1 MIKNQTYNLKHVLL
15 TNELLDAY
23 INNFWND
30 VFSSIGSD
38 KHLLLMCKVQYSE
51 AELGYR
57 TLGHLRKVNI
67 EDKEL
72 FIEYLSER
80 LGIFNDAY
88 VTLAISKITFS
99 YVIKEGLAAGNRRL
113 LQDLSDKSVTT
124 HRFNNLNLPI
134 SMNPSDYGNVL
145 LDNYIQTS
153 GVNLHRFIVEN
164 GKLSYIIDISSDEL
178 INKVRIQGPAD
189 LQWTDTKI
197 SDDVFKREIGK
208 SIIFFM
214 GGEIVLRKKVL
225 SAKPFRKQSKDK
237 DLESDFVTMDIET
250 ITQEG
255 NLVPY
260 LICAFNGKDYITSYA
275 NDPLVGQGNVDPQKA
290 LFSSFINQLTNF
302 FNKDRKALTVYA
314 HNLSGFDG
322 IFLMKHLL
330 SFGKVVPLLFN
341 GKLMSIKVN
350 LNIEGFK
357 GKTIVF
363 KDSYLLLP
371 MSLRQLC
378 LAFDITAPKGF
389 FPFLMTTINYIGE
402 LPQFKYWKGIN
413 SQEYDGLL
421 SNYTNKLWSFKEEA
435 IKYCKLD
442 CQCLHEIL
450 VKFNELIFNEFNV
463 NIYNSLTLPSLA
475 MRIYK
480 SQFMPKNTIYQL
492 LGTVEQNIRESYTG
506 ARSAGAVDVYIPH
519 NRVESFFSKIFN
531 KLYYYD
537 VNSLYPTIMAK
548 TPMPVGKPIYFE
560 GDIRNFD
567 PQAFGFFYCKITS
580 PDNLLHP
587 ILQRRI
593 KTSEGIRTIAGLGS
607 WEGYIFSGEMDNA
620 VKFGYQFEILKGYE
634 FKKGNIFSDYV
645 NKMYELRLQYVKGHP
660 MNLIAKLLMNS
671 LYGKFGMKLESTVIE
686 MFNTSNETE
695 NNLFKDMLE
704 AYGETLQD
712 FIQLDDHYLT
722 VRKSM
727 LNYKYNEDDD
737 LYHGLEVNIAV
748 ASSITAGARMWMSF
762 LKNNPKFNLYY
773 SDTDSAIIDKPLPDF
788 MVGGEL
794 GQFKLEHTIDR
805 AVFLAPKVYGLVTVE
820 GEEVIKV
827 KGVTKEQLSDI
838 HIQDL
843 ENLLIKDSTREF
855 NQSKW
860 FKKVIEGEIAIED
873 VAYTLKVTSNKRQSV
888 YVNNIFNS
896 TKPFNYDD
904 ILNN

>member
-1 MIKNQTYNLKHVLL
+1 MIKYQTYSLNNLLLSPQVL
-15 TNELLDAY
+15 EAY
-23 INNFWND
+23 ITNFWND
-30 VFSSIGSD
+30 IFAPLTKIKTSK
-38 KHLLLMCKVQYSE
+38 KHLMILCKAEFNDS
-51 AELGYR
+51 ELGYR
-57 TLGHLRKVNI
+57 TLGDLRRANFT
-67 EDKEL
+67 DKDL
-72 FIEYLSER
+72 FIEYLTHR
-80 LGIFNDAY
+80 LGLLTESY
-88 VTLAISKITFS
+88 VSHPITRITFS
-99 YVIKEGLAAGNRRL
+99 YVIKDGLATDSRRL
-113 LQDLSDKSVTT
+113 LQDLSDKGSTT
-124 HRFNNLNLPI
+124 HKFNKIVLPVT
-134 SMNPSDYGNVL
+134 MNPEEYGEIRGSTRFETLIRYFVNSGSRNYEIDVS
-145 LDNYIQTS
+145 LDGLTNRVT
-153 GVNLHRFIVEN
+153 
-164 GKLSYIIDISSDEL
+164 
-178 INKVRIQGPAD
+178 IQGPID
-189 LQWTDTKI
+189 LKWTDTKVS
-197 SDDVFKREIGK
+197 SDIFKREIGK
-208 SIIFFM
+208 YVLYFM
-214 GGEIVLRKKVL
+214 AGELVLRKKVL
-225 SAKPFRKQSKDK
+225 NAKPFTKLSIDNSINSNFIT
-237 DLESDFVTMDIET
+237 LDIET
-250 ITQEG
+250 ITV
-255 NLVPY
+255 NSKVTPY
-260 LICAFNGKDYITSYA
+260 LICAYNGKDYITSYA
-275 NDPLVGQGNVDPQKA
+275 DKSLNQKT
-290 LFSSFINQLTNF
+290 LFTIFINQLLTF
-302 FNKDRKALTVYA
+302 FDKANTITVYA

-330 SFGKVVPLLFN
+330 SFGKVDPLLFN
-341 GKLMSIKVN
+341 GKLMSIKIKLTVK
-350 LNIEGFK
+350 GHK
-357 GKTIVF
+357 GKTIIF

-371 MSLRQLC
+371 LALRKLC
-378 LAFDITAPKGF
+378 EAFNIVTSKGY
-389 FPFLMTTINYIGE
+389 FPFKLTDILYKGVFPKIE
-402 LPQFKYWKGIN
+402 YWAGI
-413 SQEYDGLL
+413 SSSEYDILHKEY
-421 SNYTNKLWSFKEEA
+421 SAVDWSFKDEA
-435 IKYCKLD
+435 VKYCKLD
-442 CQCLHEIL
+442 CKCLHEIL
-450 VKFNELIFNEFNV
+450 VKFNELIFKHFKL
-463 NIYNSLTLPSLA
+463 NIHIPLTLPALA

-480 SQFMPKNTIYQL
+480 SQFMPKNSIYQL
-492 LGTVEQNIRESYTG
+492 LGAVEQDIRGSYTG
-506 ARSAGAVDVYIPH
+506 GAVDVFIPH
-519 NRVESFFSKIFN
+519 NRAETFYNKIFT
-531 KLYYYD
+531 KLFYYD
-537 VNSLYPTIMAK
+537 VNSLYPFIMAK
-548 TPMPVGKPIYFE
+548 TPLPVGKPVYFE
-560 GDIRNFD
+560 GDIRLVEKD
-567 PQAFGFFYCKITS
+567 AFGFFYCKITS
-580 PDNLLHP
+580 PDNLEHP

-593 KTSEGIRTIAGLGS
+593 KTSEGIRTVAGLGN
-607 WEGYIFSGEMDNA
+607 WTGWIFSGEMDNA
-620 VKFGYQFEILKGYE
+620 VKFGYTFEIVKGYQ
-634 FKKGNIFSDYV
+634 FKKGYIFKDYV
-645 NKMYELRLQYVKGHP
+645 NKMYELRLQFEKGHP